1 VGKPRR
7 SARSPTPAGG
17 ITRTTRR
24 WRAIVAPEGQVT
36 SAGIVR
42 WGLAGSRKR
51 AKPLVLD
58 YIQASIW
65 PALIAVGV
73 FWLFRSQLGSLL
85 TQRRVKTVEA
95 AGVKVEQEAA
105 KAEDPAERERAV
117 EKVKRD
123 AAALGR
129 IETIEATRSM
139 QEIENQVTKEAYH
152 ARVSEAAE
160 ARGLSSG
167 IRGWLRRQ
175 GDDLI
180 RDALIGLVVVA
191 MGFGAAA
198 LWDSRLADRQNQLA
212 SDIAENQDQAARDL
226 ATANEVLENTRFV
239 RQVVIDNAAA
249 KPFSRLNLAGASLGG
264 LDLACENLDPPTGCA
279 DLTGADLH
287 GAGLGR
293 ADFRGADLTGADL
306 RDAGLGGADLHGA
319 NLRGANLRGANLHGA
334 NLHGANLRGAN
345 LRGANLP
352 DANLTDVCYDQRTR
366 WPEGFTPPPPYCP
379 GG

>member
-1 VGKPRR
+1 
-7 SARSPTPAGG
+7 
-17 ITRTTRR
+17 
-24 WRAIVAPEGQVT
+24 VT